1 LRPDPTTD
9 KLRLKSYHL
18 RREKRLAAVRAI
30 LQNQPMLSMRW
41 SERRIDCNKEALLHV
56 EQITESEPGKG
67 KDLLE
72 SPRLKRAYRELRK
85 RLAKPARKK
94 PVK

>member
-1 LRPDPTTD
+1 MD

-18 RREKRLAAVRAI
+18 RREKQLAAVRAI
-30 LQNQPMLSMRW
+30 HQNQPMLGPRW
-41 SERRIDCNKEALLHV
+41 SERRNDSNKEALLQV
-56 EQITESEPGKG
+56 EQITESDPVKG

-72 SPRLKRAYRELRK
+72 SPRLKRAYRELK
-85 RLAKPARKK
+85 ERLAKPARKK

>member
-1 LRPDPTTD
+1 MPKRPSLDGTIF
-9 KLRLKSYHL
+9 L
-18 RREKRLAAVRAI
+18 RRNAKPFSAAELEMVMVGDDR
-30 LQNQPMLSMRW
+30 
-41 SERRIDCNKEALLHV
+41 NKKALRQL
-56 EQITESEPGKG
+56 EQITESDPGKG

-85 RLAKPARKK
+85 RLAEPARRK

>member
-1 LRPDPTTD
+1 MVMVGDDRNKKALRQ
-9 KLRLKSYHL
+9 L
-18 RREKRLAAVRAI
+18 
-30 LQNQPMLSMRW
+30 
-41 SERRIDCNKEALLHV
+41 
-56 EQITESEPGKG
+56 EQITESDPGKG

-85 RLAKPARKK
+85 RLAEPARRK